1 VSPARLTADLVR
13 SVPVLSTEDEVGA
26 AARRVVAAGL
36 PALPVARPDGAVHG
50 IFGERELI
58 TALFPGYLEE
68 LRSAAFVP
76 GSIDEVIDKRI
87 ECGRAPVG
95 RYANTEPI
103 AAGPGFSDVQLAET
117 FIHHRV
123 LIVPIVD
130 GSGRVEGIVTRS
142 DFFAALLERLDQRS

>member
-1 VSPARLTADLVR
+1 VSPARLSADLVR
-13 SVPVLSTEDEVGA
+13 SVPILATEEEVGTA
-26 AARRVVAAGL
+26 SRRVMAAGL
-36 PALPVARPDGAVHG
+36 PALPVARPEGTLHG

-58 TALFPGYLEE
+58 TALFPGYLDE

-87 ECGRAPVG
+87 ECRRAPVG
-95 RYANTEPI
+95 RYANTEAI

-117 FIHHRV
+117 FLHHRV

-130 GSGRVEGIVTRS
+130 GAGRVQGIVTRS
-142 DFFAALLERLDQRS
+142 EFFAALVERLDERS